1 MVKSHTVLDHFVD
14 PRKHPI
20 GAVYGASDHPE
31 ARSRQGVACIRNEV
45 ASPQQARYFASFD

>member
-1 MVKSHTVLDHFVD
+1 MVKSHTALDHFVD